1 MQDWIP
7 FIIVGVF
14 LGLVV
19 YSTIKNR
26 RNFVDEQMSMDKLYE
41 HDSVLSLAELKVE
54 LETLASSDDIKD
66 TADIKRCLSLMNS
79 IEDVDSAE
87 AKQLNQRIASA
98 IRTLKHAIV
107 GRDKEQVNYS
117 VQYLEILL
125 EQRSHLKPEK

>member
-26 RNFVDEQMSMDKLYE
+26 RNFVDEQTSMDKLYE
-41 HDSVLSLAELKVE
+41 HDSILSLAELKVE
-54 LETLASSDDIKD
+54 LEALESSKECNDSS
-66 TADIKRCLSLMNS
+66 DIKRCLSLLEA
-79 IEDVDSAE
+79 IEETNSAE

-98 IRTLKHAIV
+98 IRTLRQAMVAH
-107 GRDKEQVNYS
+107 DPQQVSYS
-117 VQYLEILL
+117 IQYLEILL
-125 EQRSHLKPEK
+125 EQRSHIKPQQ